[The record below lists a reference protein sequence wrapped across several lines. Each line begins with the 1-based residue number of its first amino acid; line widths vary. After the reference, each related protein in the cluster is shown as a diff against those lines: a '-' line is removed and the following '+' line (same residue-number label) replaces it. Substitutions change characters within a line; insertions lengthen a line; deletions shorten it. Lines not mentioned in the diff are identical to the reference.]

1 MAAQWSNYAWVSLA
15 CCVYDLALC
24 RTDMVLYLIST
35 NFIMH
40 QLLWIL
46 SSCFAHRMNASSWK
60 SVLLQRAA
68 PFCSA
73 VLYTSLFLVNVH
85 RSGNASNVFCECLS
99 CWWILS
105 FSYLVLFPVL
115 FLILWAHISSCI
127 TVISPILYCYWIL
140 CVCPLIY
147 RFLFLKNWNKIL
159 HL

>member
-127 TVISPILYCYWIL
+127 TVISPILYWLLDPL
-140 CVCPLIY
+140 CLPTNLHV
-147 RFLFLKNWNKIL
+147 FVLKNWSKIL
-159 HL
+159 RL